1 MFGFQSKIMSE
12 KNKQDKHTHT
22 HTHTNIFL
30 RVIALSRKIY
40 SYDQDIGTISQE
52 I

>member
-12 KNKQDKHTHT
+12 KNKQDKHT

>member
-12 KNKQDKHTHT
+12 KNNQDKHTHK
-22 HTHTNIFL
+22 NIFL
-30 RVIALSRKIY
+30 KVIALNRKIY
-40 SYDQDIGTISQE
+40 SYDQDVETISQE

>member
-12 KNKQDKHTHT
+12 KNKINTHT
-22 HTHTNIFL
+22 HTIIFL
-30 RVIALSRKIY
+30 RVIALNRKIY
-40 SYDQDIGTISQE
+40 SYDQDIGKIRQE